1 MATITLSPKQ
11 IVYVQTINT
20 KLVLETQRRASLDD
34 SWSRVSLVTKESTWS
49 GGGENFASSTY
60 VYPTT
65 DKTTVFQ
72 SWTNT
77 SGGSLIT
84 LSRQQ
89 YKTETIKHKQ
99 MLVQF
104 DTSSVEGTITG
115 ATLRVYAASGG
126 STAASVDVSKIT
138 ESWTASTVTWSNK
151 PDMTT
156 LLSEQALPLTSWTA
170 FDVFN
175 ALDGYGFALYD
186 DQYGDNQKLK
196 EIPKTGNL
204 APQLLVTYTPYNSK
218 VKSVTSS
225 VAMDG
230 ATQGTITLERY
241 NSAYTHTVKIS
252 LGSESQTFTGV
263 ATSVSFTL
271 PASWVNQ
278 VPNATQGVATV
289 TCWTYDTSGKQV
301 GSTSSATFTATVPSS
316 VKPSVSSLTAS
327 VVNDNTTVKGWGI
340 YLQGYSKVK
349 LKAAG
354 TAGTG
359 ATISSYT
366 FSGTSVSQSGTSTTC
381 TSSVLNSS
389 GSQKW
394 TVKITDSR
402 GRTAT
407 ASVSKTV
414 IAYSSPSI
422 TSLEA
427 YRCLEDGTRDDLA
440 GTYGKAKGTYSF
452 ASCSGKNT
460 VTGVL
465 KYSSTTVSSD
475 AKSGTLYQ
483 FGGGNLDVAK
493 SYVVTMTVT
502 DALGTSTTLTA
513 VIPST
518 SGSLFVGMN
527 NDRISF
533 GKPVSRAGLDCHF
546 PAYFRDTVTFEGK
559 VLKLAK
565 LIWTNPNPSQAFAAQ
580 SVPGVGYHYFYLISY
595 FDVAGGTNATLK
607 FTIAQK
613 LLYPWAKNNPPF
625 DMISVS
631 TDYVRRRTGTINYA
645 GEDVIVIP
653 GISFSAGKK
662 KAYNGTTEETDNTAN
677 VPYQIWAID
686 FIEL

>member
-89 YKTETIKHKQ
+89 YKTETIKQKQ

-104 DTSSVEGTITG
+104 DTSSIEGTITG

-138 ESWTASTVTWSNK
+138 ESWTASTVTWGNK
-151 PDMTT
+151 PAMTT
-156 LLSEQALPLTSWTA
+156 ILSEQSLPLTSWTA
-170 FDVFN
+170 FDVSN

-204 APQLLVTYTPYNSK
+204 SPQLLVTYTPYNSK

-241 NSAYTHTVKIS
+241 NNAYTHTVKIS
-252 LGSESQTFTGV
+252 LGSESQTFTSV

-301 GSTSSATFTATVPSS
+301 GSTSSATFTATVPSN
-316 VKPSVSSLTAS
+316 VKPSVSLTAS
-327 VVNDNTTVKGWGI
+327 VVNDNTTVNGWGI

-349 LKAAG
+349 LTAAG

-366 FSGTSVSQSGTSTTC
+366 FSGASVSQSGTSTTC

-422 TSLEA
+422 TSLET

-440 GTYGKAKGTYSF
+440 GTYGKVKGTYSF

-465 KYSSTTVSSD
+465 KYSSTTISSD

-653 GISFSAGKK
+653 GIFFSAGKK